1 MKYCRRRFK
10 ARGYSPVDDQVGS
23 VGGGGG
29 GGEGDGWRARALLDC
44 TSRVSVLLRWD
55 VADRQ

>member
-29 GGEGDGWRARALLDC
+29 EGDRWRARALLDC
-44 TSRVSVLLRWD
+44 TSIRRVSVLLRWD
-55 VADRQ
+55 VADR